1 MFSYDGSKRPTVKDI
16 RNHPWMQ
23 TPCDMKQVRENI
35 LADLAEKE
43 TANTAASSREDVAS
57 RGDNMLD
64 LIRQPASETLQ
75 LRKFNYM
82 QDYDIDVTPGVIWDD
97 L

>member
-1 MFSYDGSKRPTVKDI
+1 
-16 RNHPWMQ
+16 MQ

-64 LIRQPASETLQ
+64 LIR
-75 LRKFNYM
+75 
-82 QDYDIDVTPGVIWDD
+82 
-97 L
+97 

>member
-1 MFSYDGSKRPTVKDI
+1 MFENLNERLESAFKQLKGEGRINEINIASTVKEI

-64 LIRQPASETLQ
+64 LIR
-75 LRKFNYM
+75 
-82 QDYDIDVTPGVIWDD
+82 
-97 L
+97 

>member
-1 MFSYDGSKRPTVKDI
+1 
-16 RNHPWMQ
+16 MQ
-23 TPCDMKQVRENI
+23 VPCDMKQVRETI
-35 LADLAEKE
+35 LSDIAEKE
-43 TANTAASSREDVAS
+43 SANTAASSREDVAS

-82 QDYDIDVTPGVIWDD
+82 
-97 L
+97 

>member
-23 TPCDMKQVRENI
+23 TPFDMKQVRENI

-43 TANTAASSREDVAS
+43 SANTASTRESVAS

-82 QDYDIDVTPGVIWDD
+82 
-97 L
+97 